1 MIDHEIERAAA
12 RVRAQRA
19 GDIEVGLVLGSGLGS
34 IADLVID
41 PVRIPYAALPGF
53 PVSAVSAHENELVA
67 GTIET
72 VPVVVLSGRSHYFEA
87 GNAGIMRIPI
97 GTLAALGCD
106 TLLLTNAAGSLKGEV
121 GPGEIMLVTDHINL
135 SGCNPLI
142 GEPTDRRFVGM
153 TGAYDTALRVALLAA
168 AEREGVA
175 MATGVY
181 MWFSGP
187 TFETPAEIRMARLVG
202 ADAVGMST
210 VPEVILG
217 RFFGMRCAAISSITN
232 FGAGMTGA
240 ELSHKETKRLAPV
253 GAAKLARVIH
263 RYLRDRKLR

>member
-1 MIDHEIERAAA
+1 MSDDIERAAA
-12 RVRAQRA
+12 LIRGRIDV
-19 GDIEVGLVLGSGLGS
+19 DFNVGLVLGSGLGRV
-34 IADLVID
+34 ADLVAEPI
-41 PVRIPYAALPGF
+41 RIPYAGLPGF
-53 PVSAVSAHENELVA
+53 PISKVSAHKNELIV
-67 GTIET
+67 GTIEG
-72 VPVVVLSGRSHYFEA
+72 VPIVVMSGRTHYFETGDA
-87 GNAGIMRIPI
+87 AAMRVPV

-106 TLLLTNAAGSLKGEV
+106 TLLLTNAAGSLKTEV
-121 GPGEIMLVTDHINL
+121 GPGEIMLATDHINL
-135 SGCNPLI
+135 TGRNPLI

-153 TGAYDTALRVALLAA
+153 TGAYDTALRAALLAA

-187 TFETPAEIRMARLVG
+187 SFETPAEIRMARLAG

-217 RFFGMRCAAISSITN
+217 RFFGLRCAAISSITN

-240 ELSHKETKRLAPV
+240 ELSHEEIKLLAPI
-253 GAAKLARVIH
+253 GAAKLERVIR
-263 RYLRDRKLR
+263 RYLRDRLGR